1 MLFSVDSSTSGFEEM
16 GQSWSQPRLAKVL
29 DGVGNPTV
37 VAFVTGGYSKHEDLR
52 YGNNQDFPNDIN
64 PDSVVLPQVND
75 GGLVAGAGMTSA
87 GTAGPDTW
95 NGTNYAMRGRAMYAI
110 EVASLLD
117 SGSGYLPD
125 FSNAGTVVW
134 EYDIDNNADLDY
146 PIASDMT
153 AGDLNGDGYIDAIY
167 VGDTGGRLWRFSS
180 PTFGDADVNF
190 WGGEII
196 FDTNNTNGTQ
206 DVLPSGES
214 DVGRKI
220 FYRPA
225 VAVING
231 EVNLWFGTGDRA
243 HPLNHA
249 VVDRLYQIV
258 DKGQGTIDQ
267 IDESRLVDMTTDPLQ
282 TGDEATVNETLEKLH
297 NLIPGPNGE
306 TDYYHGWFIK
316 MNWQYPDE
324 SDPNTPVSVAT
335 GYESTVVGEKVLAA
349 PVMFNNEAYFTT
361 YAPDPDPQ
369 SGDPCSVGNLGS
381 SHLYHLSAMTGE
393 SVYNYDVLN
402 DADFNDPDL
411 NERAKGTAGV
421 LSRSDRTRYL
431 GQGIPSGIVTLI
443 DASGRVTMM
452 ISSSNRVDTYNAP
465 DIKLIAPVYWMQW

>member
-1 MLFSVDSSTSGFEEM
+1 
-16 GQSWSQPRLAKVL
+16 
-29 DGVGNPTV
+29 
-37 VAFVTGGYSKHEDLR
+37 
-52 YGNNQDFPNDIN
+52 
-64 PDSVVLPQVND
+64 
-75 GGLVAGAGMTSA
+75 
-87 GTAGPDTW
+87 
-95 NGTNYAMRGRAMYAI
+95 
-110 EVASLLD
+110 
-117 SGSGYLPD
+117 
-125 FSNAGTVVW
+125 
-134 EYDIDNNADLDY
+134 
-146 PIASDMT
+146 
-153 AGDLNGDGYIDAIY
+153 
-167 VGDTGGRLWRFSS
+167 
-180 PTFGDADVNF
+180 
-190 WGGEII
+190 
-196 FDTNNTNGTQ
+196 
-206 DVLPSGES
+206 
-214 DVGRKI
+214 
-220 FYRPA
+220 
-225 VAVING
+225 
-231 EVNLWFGTGDRA
+231 
-243 HPLNHA
+243 
-249 VVDRLYQIV
+249 
-258 DKGQGTIDQ
+258 
-267 IDESRLVDMTTDPLQ
+267 
-282 TGDEATVNETLEKLH
+282 
-297 NLIPGPNGE
+297 
-306 TDYYHGWFIK
+306 